1 MFDASEP
8 EDVARLYAYRFPR
21 TTHDQRI
28 WLWKALYEG
37 WFGRY
42 VGEHDAVLEI
52 APGYC
57 EFINNVP
64 ASQERVGVD
73 LNEETQRFAA
83 RGVVLHHVSA
93 ELAGDVLPADHFDCV
108 FVSNFF
114 EHCQTRQQL
123 LLVLRVIHRAMKSS
137 GKLLI
142 LSPNY
147 KHAVRA
153 YFDYFDHHL
162 PLTDRSM
169 AEALAIAGFDIAES
183 IAQTLPLST
192 HGRLPQQRLLLR
204 ALVHAYLRLP
214 VVWKLFGSQFFIVAH
229 KRSP

>member
-1 MFDASEP
+1 MFDSP
-8 EDVARLYAYRFPR
+8 EARDVARLYAFRFPR
-21 TTHDQRI
+21 ATHEQRI

-37 WFGRY
+37 WLGRY
-42 VGEHDAVLEI
+42 IGEHDAVLEI

-64 ASQERVGVD
+64 LNQERVGVD
-73 LNEETQRFAA
+73 LNEETRRFAA
-83 RGVVLHHVSA
+83 RGVVMHHVSA
-93 ELAGDVLPADHFDCV
+93 ELASDVLPADHFDAV

-114 EHCQTRQQL
+114 EHCQSKQQL
-123 LLVLRVIHRAMKSS
+123 LEVLRVIHRAMKRS

-142 LSPNY
+142 LGPNY

-162 PLTDRSM
+162 PLTERSM
-169 AEALAIAGFDIAES
+169 AEALAIAGFEVVEC

-192 HGRLPQQRLLLR
+192 HGRLPPQPWLLR
-204 ALVHAYLRLP
+204 ALVHTYLRLP
-214 VVWKLFGSQFFIVAH
+214 LVWRLFGAQFFIVAK
-229 KRSP
+229 KR